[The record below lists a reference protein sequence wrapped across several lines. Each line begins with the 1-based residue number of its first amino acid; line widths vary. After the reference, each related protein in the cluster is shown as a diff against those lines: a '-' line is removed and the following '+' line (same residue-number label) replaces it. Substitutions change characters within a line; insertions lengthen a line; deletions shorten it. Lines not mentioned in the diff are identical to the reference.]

1 MSQALIAALQNPAL
15 YPHPVDGFQLIETH
29 ISWVLLTGTYAYK
42 IKKPVNFGFLDFTEL
57 SARQHFCQEELRL
70 NQRLTQDLYLEVL
83 PIGGSETA
91 PELGSETPAI
101 EYALK
106 MRQFPQDQ
114 LLSAIQAR
122 GELSE
127 AHIDTLAEQ
136 IAQFHLNAPKV
147 PQDHPLGTPEAVMA
161 PVQQNFDQIRPML
174 SDKGDLQ
181 QLDALEAWATSS
193 YQRLLP
199 LLAER
204 KAKGFIRECHGD
216 IHLGNV
222 AQIDGK
228 VVVFDCIE
236 FNEPF
241 RLTDITADAA
251 FLAMD
256 LEDRGL
262 KCLSRRFV
270 SAWLEQTGDYDA
282 LHLLNFYKAYRAM
295 VRGKVSL
302 FRLGQE
308 QDSVQRAVILR
319 QYRAYAALA
328 ESYSAIP
335 SSFLAITHGVSA
347 VGKSH
352 VALRLIEALGA
363 IRLRSDVERK
373 RLFGEQDSTLKG
385 QLADGI
391 YNEDA
396 SLATYDKL
404 HELAQKTLLAGF
416 PVVIDATYLKANQR
430 QAACAIAEQTGAPFL
445 IIDCQAPD
453 AVIAGWLEQRQNEGR
468 DPSDATLEVVHAQQA
483 SREPL
488 DNEEL
493 AHSKRVDTHDS
504 SSLDDL
510 VQCIR
515 QRLPGL

>member
-15 YPHPVDGFQLIETH
+15 YPHPVDGFRVIETH
-29 ISWVLLTGTYAYK
+29 ISWVLLTGPYAYK

-57 SARQHFCQEELRL
+57 QARKHFCEEELRL
-70 NQRLTQDLYLEVL
+70 NQRLTHDLYLEVL
-83 PIGGSETA
+83 PIGGSAEA
-91 PELGSETPAI
+91 PTLGGDTPAI

-106 MRQFPQDQ
+106 MRQFPQEQ
-114 LLSAIQAR
+114 LLNAIQER
-122 GELSE
+122 GELDE
-127 AHIDTLAEQ
+127 RHIDDLAAQ
-136 IAQFHLNAPKV
+136 IARFHLDAPRV
-147 PQDHPLGTPEAVMA
+147 PLEHPLGSPEAAMA
-161 PVQQNFDQIRPML
+161 PVQQNFEQIRPL
-174 SDKGDLQ
+174 LGDKADLQ
-181 QLDALEAWATSS
+181 QLDALEAWARCS
-193 YQRLLP
+193 YERLRP

-204 KAKGFIRECHGD
+204 KAQGFIRECHGD
-216 IHLGNV
+216 IHLGNA
-222 AQIDGK
+222 AQIDGQ
-228 VVVFDCIE
+228 VVLFDCIE

-308 QDSVQRAVILR
+308 QDPVQRAVILR

-335 SSFLAITHGVSA
+335 SPFLAITHGVSA

-352 VALRLIEALGA
+352 VAMRLVEALGA

-373 RLFGEQDSTLKG
+373 RLFGEQSDALTG
-385 QLADGI
+385 QLGSGI
-391 YNEDA
+391 YSQDA
-396 SLATYDKL
+396 STATYDRL
-404 HELAQKTLLAGF
+404 HQLARQTLLAGF
-416 PVVIDATYLKANQR
+416 PVVIDATYLKAAQR
-430 QAACAIAEQTGAPFL
+430 QAACQVAEATGVPFL
-445 IIDCQAPD
+445 ILDCQAPE
-453 AVIAGWLEQRQNEGR
+453 AVIAGWLAQRQSEGR
-468 DPSDATLEVVHAQQA
+468 DPSDATLEVIQAQQV

-488 DNEEL
+488 DADEQ

-504 SSLDDL
+504 ASLDSL
-510 VQCIR
+510 VERIR
-515 QRLPGL
+515 QRLPGI

>member
-15 YPHPVDGFQLIETH
+15 YPHPVEGFQLIETH
-29 ISWVLLTGTYAYK
+29 ISWVLLTGSYAYK

-57 SARQHFCQEELRL
+57 SARQHFCEEELRL
-70 NQRLTQDLYLEVL
+70 NQRLTEGLYLEVVA
-83 PIGGSETA
+83 IGGSETA
-91 PELGSETPAI
+91 PELAGTTPAI

-106 MRQFPQDQ
+106 MRQFPQEQ

-127 AHIDTLAEQ
+127 GHIDELARQ
-136 IAQFHLNAPKV
+136 IAQFHLKAPKV
-147 PQDHPLGTPEAVMA
+147 SPQHPLGTPEAVMA
-161 PVQQNFDQIRPML
+161 PVLQNFEQIRPML
-174 SDKGDLQ
+174 GDKADLQ

-193 YQRLLP
+193 YERLRP

-262 KCLSRRFV
+262 KCLARRFI
-270 SAWLEQTGDYDA
+270 STWLEHTGDYDA

-308 QDSVQRAVILR
+308 QDPVQRAVILR

-335 SSFLAITHGVSA
+335 SRFLAITHGVSA

-352 VALRLIEALGA
+352 VAMRLVEALGG
-363 IRLRSDVERK
+363 IRLRSDIERK
-373 RLFGEQDSTLKG
+373 RLFGEQPDSPEA
-385 QLADGI
+385 QIASGI
-391 YNEDA
+391 YSEDA
-396 SLATYDKL
+396 SQATYQRL
-404 HELAQKTLLAGF
+404 HQLAQHGLQAGF
-416 PVVIDATYLKANQR
+416 PVVIDATYLKASQR
-430 QAACAIAEQTGAPFL
+430 QAACSIAEETGAPFL
-445 IIDCQAPD
+445 ILDCHAPD
-453 AVIAGWLEQRQNEGR
+453 AVIASWLEQRQKEGR
-468 DPSDATLEVVHAQQA
+468 DPSDATLEVIQAQHA
-483 SREPL
+483 SRDPL
-488 DNEEL
+488 DETERV
-493 AHSKRVDTHDS
+493 HSMRVDTQDS
-504 SSLDDL
+504 ASLDGV
-510 VQCIR
+510 VQNIR
-515 QRLPGL
+515 QRLPGI